1 MRDRTRYAQCTS
13 MDRHEIRTARKHL
26 GLTQK
31 QLAEVMGYGGQ
42 AYMASVEAGTRSM
55 SDQGQKLLQAYLSGY
70 RPTDWPVKS

>member
-1 MRDRTRYAQCTS
+1 MPDRTRYAQCTS

-31 QLAEVMGYGGQ
+31 QLAEVMGYSDKTYVT
-42 AYMASVEAGTRSM
+42 AIETDKRSM